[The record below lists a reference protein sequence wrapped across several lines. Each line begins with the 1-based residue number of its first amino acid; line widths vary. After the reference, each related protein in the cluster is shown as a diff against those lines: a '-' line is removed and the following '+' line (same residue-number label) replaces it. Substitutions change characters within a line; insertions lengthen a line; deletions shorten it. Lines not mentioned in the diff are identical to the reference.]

1 MELLLTCEHGGN
13 RIPPR
18 YRALFAGH
26 EALLAGHRGWDPGAL
41 DWARALS
48 RRLDATLIGAQTSR
62 LLVDLNR
69 SPHHPALFSPL
80 SRGLAVDERNAI
92 LARYYFPHRADIEAW
107 IAERTRRGGDVLHV
121 AVHSYTPVL
130 DGHVRN
136 ADIGLLYDPQ
146 RPRERHLCLAWQAA
160 LRARDATL
168 RVRRNYP
175 YRGDADGLTTHLRR
189 RFPSRAYLGVELEIS
204 QGLLSRPRA
213 ALSGT
218 IATALTTVL
227 ATGLATARATT
238 LDAAPDTKAELATG
252 SRKQRAR

>member
-18 YRALFAGH
+18 YRALFTGH

-48 RRLDATLIGAQTSR
+48 RRLDAKLIEARVSR

-80 SRGLAVDERNAI
+80 TRGLGAAERDAI
-92 LARYYFPHRADIEAW
+92 LERYYLPHRTGVEAW
-107 IAERTRRGGDVLHV
+107 IAERIRRGGGVLHV

-130 DGHVRN
+130 DGRERN

-146 RPRERHLCLAWQAA
+146 RPRERRLCLAWQDA
-160 LRARDATL
+160 LQARDATL

-175 YRGDADGLTTHLRR
+175 YRGNADGFTTHLRR
-189 RFPSRAYLGVELEIS
+189 RFSARGYLGVELEIS
-204 QGLLSRPRA
+204 QGLLSRPPTPLVGA
-213 ALSGT
+213 
-218 IATALTTVL
+218 IATALI
-227 ATGLATARATT
+227 ATLG
-238 LDAAPDTKAELATG
+238 AAPDTKAELATG

>member
-26 EALLAGHRGWDPGAL
+26 EALLASHRGWDPGAL

-48 RRLDATLIGAQTSR
+48 RRLDAPLIEARISR

-80 SRGLAVDERNAI
+80 SRGLGADEREAI
-92 LARYYFPHRADIEAW
+92 LERYYLPHRANVEAW
-107 IAERTRRGGDVLHV
+107 IAERTRGGAAVLHV
-121 AVHSYTPVL
+121 AVHSYTPML
-130 DGHVRN
+130 DGRARN
-136 ADIGLLYDPQ
+136 ADVGLLYDPQ

-160 LRARDATL
+160 LRAEDATL

-175 YRGDADGLTTHLRR
+175 YRGSADGLTTHLRR
-189 RFPSRAYLGVELEIS
+189 RFSSRAYLGVELEIS
-204 QGLLSRPRA
+204 QGLLTRPRGLLVGAIAA
-213 ALSGT
+213 ALGAAAG
-218 IATALTTVL
+218 ATA
-227 ATGLATARATT
+227 
-238 LDAAPDTKAELATG
+238 DLATG
-252 SRKQRAR
+252 SRKRRAR